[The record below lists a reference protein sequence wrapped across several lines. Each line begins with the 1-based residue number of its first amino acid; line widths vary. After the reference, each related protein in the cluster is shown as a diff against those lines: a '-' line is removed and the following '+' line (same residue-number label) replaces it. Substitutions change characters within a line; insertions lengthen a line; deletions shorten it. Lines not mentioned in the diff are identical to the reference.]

1 MSSAEQK
8 RRGDF
13 FIVDPERA
21 IAAANSSLYQGLAY
35 LVLASGTGP
44 DNRTTSWSTTAVAT
58 YLGLGVERAKQAI
71 MDLMRA
77 GFIEYDGDCTKARP
91 RYSLLGLGK
100 REAFLPRTIV
110 EGIGGDTTPLLQ
122 RVRETADKRV
132 LMLLLALYA
141 EQDLARNAG
150 VPRSILLQAHTRKKV
165 AEVGPIDVCAFYE
178 GKKGANVPPL
188 LTAKSFGCADWFWDA
203 FQTLEDI
210 GAVEWADYLFDS
222 DDPDAEPVLPLC
234 GEVGEEVRDWA
245 LRKCEDLVAGT
256 SRHRVSDREC
266 DAAAVLPVLRHRK
279 GAALM
284 SVVRTTHRAKT
295 ANAAR
300 FIAHDHELAEAYM
313 GQVENFE
320 PYVSEADRW

>member
-1 MSSAEQK
+1 MTTAEQNK
-8 RRGDF
+8 RGDF

-21 IAAANSSLYQGLAY
+21 IAAANGSLYQGLAY

-44 DNRTTSWSTTAVAT
+44 DNRTTSWSTTAVAN

-77 GFIEYDGDCTKARP
+77 GFIEYEGGCTKTRP

-100 REAFLPRTIV
+100 REAFLPRTLV
-110 EGIGGDTTPLLQ
+110 EGIGGDTTPLLR

-150 VPRSILLQAHTRKKV
+150 VPRSILSQAYTRKKV

-178 GKKGANVPPL
+178 GKKGASIPPL
-188 LTAKSFGCADWFWDA
+188 LTATSFGCAGWFWVVL
-203 FQTLEDI
+203 QTLEDI
-210 GAVEWADYLFDS
+210 GAIEWADYLFDS
-222 DDPDAEPVLPLC
+222 DDLDAEPVLPLS
-234 GEVGEEVRDWA
+234 GDLEEGVRDWA

-256 SRHRVSDREC
+256 SRHRVADREC
-266 DAAAVLPVLRHRK
+266 DAAAVLPILRHRK
-279 GAALM
+279 GAALV

-300 FIAHDHELAEAYM
+300 FVAHDHELADAYM
-313 GQVENFE
+313 DQVEKFE
-320 PYVSEADRW
+320 PHVSEADRW